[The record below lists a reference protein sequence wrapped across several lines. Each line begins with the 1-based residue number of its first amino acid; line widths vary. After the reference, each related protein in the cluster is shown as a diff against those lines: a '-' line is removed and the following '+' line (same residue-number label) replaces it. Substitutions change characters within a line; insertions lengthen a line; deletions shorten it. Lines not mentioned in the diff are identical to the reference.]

1 MHVPYFDDRDKASE
15 NRTKYYIKTKTDG
28 ILVIIY

>member
-1 MHVPYFDDRDKASE
+1 MLCFDNKDKAPE
-15 NRTKYYIKTKTDG
+15 NRTKYYIKTNSDG